1 MWIINYNLNYI
12 VNVEKTFRKL
22 FNNLYGN
29 TKISKDEILKL
40 SPVGSKPEILYGNPK
55 VHKPVVDNMPKFRP
69 ILSVLTLLDIILQNS
84 WYLFRT
90 FNS

>member
-1 MWIINYNLNYI
+1 MWITNYNLNYI